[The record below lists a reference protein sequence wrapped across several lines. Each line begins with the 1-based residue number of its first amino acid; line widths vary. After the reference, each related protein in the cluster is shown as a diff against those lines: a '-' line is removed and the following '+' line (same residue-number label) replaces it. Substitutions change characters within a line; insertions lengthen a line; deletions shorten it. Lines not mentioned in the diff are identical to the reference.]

1 MTWAHYSVCVVVLV
15 SYSPGRAE
23 GWSDNLYQLYLPAI
37 SGHFWIA
44 PHAFQF
50 SMSATVCQCANAS
63 WLVQRRRL
71 GYINLMENRQMNS
84 KLEWEWIALSSQYS
98 MQTDETNHWAYWRV
112 FLKKKKIEEISFFLK
127 RKATHLPT
135 NAPKYK
141 LNNTSSLYKWKTKQK
156 TNKPTKNLQL
166 AFQIRTN

>member
-1 MTWAHYSVCVVVLV
+1 MCGGVSVLFTRQSRGVIRQLV
-15 SYSPGRAE
+15 SVISTSDFRSFLDCSPCFPVLHE
-23 GWSDNLYQLYLPAI
+23 CNCMP
-37 SGHFWIA
+37 
-44 PHAFQF
+44 
-50 SMSATVCQCANAS
+50 MCQCVLTCTEKEIRLYKPNGKQANEFQAGMGMNCT
-63 WLVQRRRL
+63 LFTVQYADRWNKSL
-71 GYINLMENRQMNS
+71 SL
-84 KLEWEWIALSSQYS
+84 LES
-98 MQTDETNHWAYWRV
+98 